1 LPQSQAKFLAPR
13 ILLAFCQFQLYIFRK
28 HTLSRQEVSKAEK
41 NALFPHGKAAVEL
54 DEIREMIAGPP
65 VRELEARIAA
75 LSQQV
80 AQLAAQITA
89 DRARDGKKWEL
100 LQNELAEQ
108 RKKSVRRAARHRTL
122 TTAKIKKLA
131 QQLQSV
137 SSWLES
143 EQQSRAALA
152 EAMAALSEQWRAA
165 PPVYKIKRTTVA
177 DYLHRKK
184 KTTTGRKK
192 SAAK

>member
-1 LPQSQAKFLAPR
+1 MR
-13 ILLAFCQFQLYIFRK
+13 
-28 HTLSRQEVSKAEK
+28 KAEK
-41 NALFPHGKAAVEL
+41 NALFPPGEAVAEL

-65 VRELEARIAA
+65 VRELEARIAE

-80 AQLAAQITA
+80 AQLAAQMTV
-89 DRARDGKKWEL
+89 DRARGEKKWEL
-100 LQNELAEQ
+100 LQSELAEQ
-108 RKKSVRRAARHRTL
+108 RKKSVRRAARHRSL
-122 TTAKIKKLA
+122 TTAKIKALA

-137 SSWLES
+137 ISWLES
-143 EQQSRAALA
+143 EQQSRATLA

-165 PPVYKIKRTTVA
+165 PPVYKVKRSAVA

-192 SAAK
+192 NVEK

>member
-1 LPQSQAKFLAPR
+1 M
-13 ILLAFCQFQLYIFRK
+13 YIFRK
-28 HTLSRQEVSKAEK
+28 NIMLRQSVNRAEK
-41 NALFPHGKAAVEL
+41 NTRSANGKAAVEL
-54 DEIREMIAGPP
+54 DEIREMIVGPQ
-65 VRELEARIAA
+65 VRDLEARLALLSQHVTQLAEQIAA
-75 LSQQV
+75 
-80 AQLAAQITA
+80 A
-89 DRARDGKKWEL
+89 RARDEKKWEH
-100 LQNELAEQ
+100 LQSELAEQ

-192 SAAK
+192 SVAK